1 MSVLATGGADSISC
15 ARLYWTRSDLA
26 EAAKDSL
33 RGDGH
38 CADDGSQKGKGRQ
51 DFEGGDNGSRISA
64 LATARYSRMGV
75 EP

>member
-38 CADDGSQKGKGRQ
+38 CTDDRSQKGRGRQ
-51 DFEGGDNGSRISA
+51 DFEGGS
-64 LATARYSRMGV
+64 
-75 EP
+75 